1 MAMEGIYNVPDFHY
15 QPRVERS
22 GEQKR
27 DRRNQR
33 EEQKKKKKKDD
44 GAGSLFESL
53 ADSLSQYGD
62 EPFQF
67 NGQDILT
74 PYFKVFD

>member
-1 MAMEGIYNVPDFHY
+1 MAMEGIHNVPDFQY

-22 GEQKR
+22 GEQNR

-33 EEQKKKKKKDD
+33 EEQKKKKKKEGDSS
-44 GAGSLFESL
+44 SLFENL

-67 NGQDILT
+67 NG
-74 PYFKVFD
+74 